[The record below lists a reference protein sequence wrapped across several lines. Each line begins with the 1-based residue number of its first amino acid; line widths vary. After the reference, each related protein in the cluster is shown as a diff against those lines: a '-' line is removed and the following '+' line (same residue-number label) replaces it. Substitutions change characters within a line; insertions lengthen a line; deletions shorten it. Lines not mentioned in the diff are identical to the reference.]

1 MICFKPSDGFP
12 SFTVVHKTTPTP
24 STGLIPCHTPH
35 AHLAPATLALAL
47 LASTSGPLHM
57 LTFLLEHSPAQPGTL
72 LLSFRSCP
80 NVLFPVRSLW
90 TTLLKMTVPQHHTF
104 PFLYSRALSPGVTSF
119 TFISFSGLELLLQG
133 IVCFPNPRAR
143 VWGITGG
150 PQMLHR
156 LPLGGGRGETCCPSF
171 TRTDTVVV

>member
-12 SFTVVHKTTPTP
+12 SFTAVHKSTPTP

-35 AHLAPATLALAL
+35 AHLAPATLAFLL
-47 LASTSGPLHM
+47 LASTSGSLHM
-57 LTFLLEHSPAQPGTL
+57 LPFLLEHSPAQPGTL
-72 LLSFRSCP
+72 QPGTLLLFFRSCP

-104 PFLYSRALSPGVTSF
+104 PFLFSRALSPGVTPF

-133 IVCFPNPRAR
+133 REFVCFPNPRSR
-143 VWGITGG
+143 
-150 PQMLHR
+150 
-156 LPLGGGRGETCCPSF
+156 
-171 TRTDTVVV
+171 VVV